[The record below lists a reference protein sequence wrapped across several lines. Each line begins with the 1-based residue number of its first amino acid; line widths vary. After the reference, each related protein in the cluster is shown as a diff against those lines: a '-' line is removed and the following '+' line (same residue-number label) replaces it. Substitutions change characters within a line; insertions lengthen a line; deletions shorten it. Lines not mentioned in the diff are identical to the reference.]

1 MENVLSLFS
10 PSSMEEVQEA
20 ARIMFEETPHAV
32 ELLARKRNDTYKV
45 TGQRQTNVVQMMRIP
60 EDIDAVQHNLALFE
74 EAQEKAN
81 LPPYWQKLHF
91 RWYKGPDGIIW
102 KGMNY
107 LPVRT
112 YEAVQDSLQVR
123 EALEIFHTMLS
134 TVTGWKTL
142 APAYHDT
149 VQHLKQLREAV
160 KGQSERVIRAMR
172 IIENNAHMAEP
183 EQRHCMSHNDCKPDV
198 FAWSRGRIVALLDL
212 DLLQVGEHSEDI
224 NRALQGKRS
233 QYEYAVR
240 LLLDYC
246 TGGHY
251 FKHRTRRPPD
261 YDLQRVEK
269 ICAIF
274 TL

>member
-1 MENVLSLFS
+1 
-10 PSSMEEVQEA
+10 MEEVQEA
-20 ARIMFEETPHAV
+20 ARIMFEETPHTV

-45 TGQRQTNVVQMMRIP
+45 TGQRQTNVVQIMRIP
-60 EDIDAVQHNLALFE
+60 EDIDAVQHNLALLE

-91 RWYKGPDGIIW
+91 KWYKGPDGIIW

-112 YEAVQDSLQVR
+112 YEAVQDPLQVH

-134 TVTGWKTL
+134 TVTGWKTP

-149 VQHLKQLREAV
+149 VRHLGQLREAV
-160 KGQSERVIRAMR
+160 KGQNGRVMNAMR
-172 IIENNAHMAEP
+172 MIEDHAYMAEP
-183 EQRHCMSHNDCKPDV
+183 EQEHRMSHNDCKPDV
-198 FAWSRGRIVALLDL
+198 FAWCRGRIVALLDL
-212 DLLQVGEHSEDI
+212 DLLQEGEYSEDI

-246 TGGHY
+246 SGGHY
-251 FKHRTRRPPD
+251 FKHRTKRQPD

-269 ICAIF
+269 ICA
-274 TL
+274 TLTH